1 MTFGQKSKTIKYYVN
16 VHDALLI
23 NFLSHTS
30 FLREESPKMAYILLI
45 GITILIICIALSL
58 YFCLKYE
65 GNDTSTRRRNQ
76 LNNYP
81 IIDIS
86 DNNIKSVTKLD
97 LFHQQQR
104 NVFVIECCEKSI
116 QEKECQQE
124 LPPSYCS
131 LFPE

>member
-1 MTFGQKSKTIKYYVN
+1 
-16 VHDALLI
+16 
-23 NFLSHTS
+23 
-30 FLREESPKMAYILLI
+30 MAYILLI

-58 YFCLKYE
+58 YFCLKYDE
-65 GNDTSTRRRNQ
+65 GNDTTRRRNQ

-81 IIDIS
+81 IIGIS

-104 NVFVIECCEKSI
+104 NVFVIECREKSI

>member
-1 MTFGQKSKTIKYYVN
+1 MTFGQKSKTIQYYVN

-65 GNDTSTRRRNQ
+65 GNDNITRRRNQ

-81 IIDIS
+81 NIGIS

-104 NVFVIECCEKSI
+104 NVFVIECREKSI

>member
-1 MTFGQKSKTIKYYVN
+1 MAKKVKQSSTYVQ

-58 YFCLKYE
+58 YFCLKYDE
-65 GNDTSTRRRNQ
+65 GNETRRRNQ

-81 IIDIS
+81 IIGIS

-104 NVFVIECCEKSI
+104 NVFVIECREKSI

>member
-1 MTFGQKSKTIKYYVN
+1 
-16 VHDALLI
+16 
-23 NFLSHTS
+23 
-30 FLREESPKMAYILLI
+30 MAYILLI

-58 YFCLKYE
+58 YFCLKYDE
-65 GNDTSTRRRNQ
+65 GNETRRRNQ

-81 IIDIS
+81 IIGTS

-104 NVFVIECCEKSI
+104 NIFVIECREKSI

>member
-1 MTFGQKSKTIKYYVN
+1 MTFGQKSKTIQYVN

-58 YFCLKYE
+58 YFCLKYDE
-65 GNDTSTRRRNQ
+65 GNDTTRRRNQ

-81 IIDIS
+81 IIGIS

-104 NVFVIECCEKSI
+104 NVFVIECREKSI